1 MTAQDWEY
9 LASVVPDIASIVDV
23 EPWTAGG
30 LALTGAGMRHHAL
43 SNRPGGMSFTD
54 KLWQGADYLGAGLAA
69 VPGLGD
75 AYLIGRAL
83 NTIRKVATPLFAIA
97 GTYGLASSTIN
108 AIGKLSRDDDLTT

>member
-43 SNRPGGMSFTD
+43 SNRPGGMSTSD
-54 KLWQGADYLGAGLAA
+54 KWW
-69 VPGLGD
+69 
-75 AYLIGRAL
+75 
-83 NTIRKVATPLFAIA
+83 
-97 GTYGLASSTIN
+97 
-108 AIGKLSRDDDLTT
+108 